1 MTLDL
6 KNHKMKKPYRS
17 IDQNKL
23 KVVCD
28 KLCDKIEDVLDH
40 FGLEYKLNQKF
51 VSMPCP
57 IHNGDNDGAL
67 NLYYV
72 GEDYRGNWK
81 CRSHKCE
88 EHFKSSIIGFIRGIL
103 SRQKHQWSKPGDSTV
118 NFNEALEY
126 ATKLANLDL
135 NKIEVSNIDKNKTQ
149 FINTAKILNTPKTE
163 HKNLIN
169 RQQVRKFLSIPS
181 QYFLNRGFS
190 EQILDKYDVGDCL
203 NSNKEMNNR
212 AVVPIYDDKFEYMLG
227 CSGRSIFD
235 KCDNCKSYHN
245 GEICPGQYDLWKYSK
260 WRHSKGIKTQECLY
274 NIWYAKEYIQK
285 SGCVILVE
293 SPGNVWKLE
302 ENNIHNSVCLFG
314 ANLTDKQKML
324 LDISGAMTIITIM
337 DSDEAGEKA
346 RDLIYKKC
354 HRTYNI
360 KNITVSKN
368 DIAELNNDEIQIEII
383 EKIKD
388 LL

>member
-6 KNHKMKKPYRS
+6 KNHKMKKQYRS
-17 IDQNKL
+17 IDQTKL

-28 KLCDKIEDVLDH
+28 QLCDKIEDVLDH
-40 FGLEYKLNQKF
+40 FGLDYKINNKF
-51 VSMPCP
+51 VSMSCP

-72 GEDYRGNWK
+72 GEDYKGNWK

-88 EHFKSSIIGFIRGIL
+88 ECFKASIIGFIRGLL
-103 SRQKHQWSKPGDSTV
+103 SRQKYQWSKPGDKTV
-118 NFNEALEY
+118 SFSEALEY
-126 ATKLANLDL
+126 ATKLAQIDL
-135 NKIEVSNIDKNKTQ
+135 NTIKVSNIDRNKTQ
-149 FINTAKILNTPKTE
+149 FINTSKILITPKTDN
-163 HKNLIN
+163 KNLIN
-169 RQQVRKFLSIPS
+169 RQQVRKSLEIPS
-181 QYFLNRGFS
+181 QYFMSRGFS
-190 EQILDKYDVGDCL
+190 KEILDKYDVGDCKSL
-203 NSNKEMNNR
+203 NKEMSNR
-212 AVVPIYDDKFEYMLG
+212 AVVPIYDHNFEYMLG

-235 KCDNCKSYHN
+235 KCDICKSYHS
-245 GEICPGQYDLWKYSK
+245 GPCPNEYELWQNSK

-285 SGCVILVE
+285 LGFIILVE
-293 SPGNVWKLE
+293 SPANVWRLE

-324 LDISGAMTIITIM
+324 IDISGAMTIVVIM
-337 DSDEAGEKA
+337 DSDEAGDKA
-346 RDLIYKKC
+346 RDLIYSKC

-360 KNITVSKN
+360 RNIKISQN
-368 DIAELNNDEIQIEII
+368 DVAEMTNEQIQTEII
-383 EKIKD
+383 EQIKD